1 MRIIIF
7 FLALIIKYV
16 SSYLIVSIQD
26 RHPLCHLSHS
36 STYMSYDI
44 EYTRAKASYNDGML
58 SLNDDLT
65 SYCFHKLLDDFD
77 IIFKHLRHNTGN
89 DFEYDVWPSHAIA
102 DYWGS
107 SLFADDEIR
116 YPKDMLTMYKAE
128 NIFEEYSG
136 FKNPELLLLLKNN
149 SIDNILIIGS
159 LLEYSVFHTSI
170 EARELGFNVGL
181 RADLIEPFNQRK
193 FNKTIDVLYDNNID
207 IFHSNC
213 EMESFMK
220 TNKTAILMM
229 NFINDFYHVNG
240 SMVNQGKDGT
250 KTIQDLNNFFDF
262 IKYMLFDMYYSK
274 EL

>member
-1 MRIIIF
+1 
-7 FLALIIKYV
+7 
-16 SSYLIVSIQD
+16 
-26 RHPLCHLSHS
+26 
-36 STYMSYDI
+36 MSYDI

-58 SLNDDLT
+58 SLNEDLT
-65 SYCFHKLLDDFD
+65 SYCFHKLLADFD

-89 DFEYDVWPSHAIA
+89 DFEYDIWPSHAIA

-116 YPKDMLTMYKAE
+116 YPKDMLTMYKSE

-159 LLEYSVFHTSI
+159 LLEYSVFHTSLD
-170 EARELGFNVGL
+170 AKKLGFNVGL
-181 RADLIEPFNQRK
+181 RADLIEPFNQMK
-193 FNKTIDVLYDNNID
+193 FNKTIDVLYNNDID

-240 SMVNQGKDGT
+240 SMVNKGKDGT
-250 KTIQDLNNFFDF
+250 KTIRDLNNFFDF
-262 IKYMLFDMYYSK
+262 IKYMLFDMYYTK